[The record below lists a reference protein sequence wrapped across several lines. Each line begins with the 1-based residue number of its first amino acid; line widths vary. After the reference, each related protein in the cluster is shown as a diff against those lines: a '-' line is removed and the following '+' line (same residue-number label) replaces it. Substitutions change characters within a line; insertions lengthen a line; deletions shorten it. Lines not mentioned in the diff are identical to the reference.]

1 MSNLLSLTNHSLI
14 ILLLNPFM
22 SLVLQKSTISCLL
35 SLGIW
40 LGKYSLHQLTS
51 LFTYSRFVSVW
62 SVINYVIIHLFWS
75 SRSSLKIYLHW
86 WYFFLL
92 LVENLSLLFF
102 CYARWDLRTQE
113 AQCSPFSCTLD
124 LFVFSYHWEL
134 WFRNYYENL
143 FRNKQLHGWSC
154 ALLWADSW
162 MLMLCCYIPHSLHTQ
177 CTLDHSLPK
186 NQLSYWLYWHD
197 VFKYQRAKV
206 AMMINFICHIEVY
219 HSFPWVYKIY
229 NKNAFSMEC
238 KKEN

>member
-1 MSNLLSLTNHSLI
+1 MNNLLSLTNHSLI
-14 ILLLNPFM
+14 ILFSNPFM

-62 SVINYVIIHLFWS
+62 SVINYVVIHLFWS

-134 WFRNYYENL
+134 WFHNYYENL
-143 FRNKQLHGWSC
+143 FRNKQFTWLILC
-154 ALLWADSW
+154 IALSGLLNADA
-162 MLMLCCYIPHSLHTQ
+162 MLLYPTQ
-177 CTLDHSLPK
+177 SPRSVHFRPFFT
-186 NQLSYWLYWHD
+186 
-197 VFKYQRAKV
+197 
-206 AMMINFICHIEVY
+206 
-219 HSFPWVYKIY
+219 
-229 NKNAFSMEC
+229 
-238 KKEN
+238 